1 MVKSTFSYL
10 LVAVTGV
17 IVAIVGVGA
26 HRAIPYLGV
35 ALALIMV
42 AAGAAF
48 ARAWKSWSGLAL
60 YAGAWLVPTT
70 AFAGEGPGGSALIAG
85 DPLGAV
91 WAVGGAIAIIAIAVV
106 PPRVWT
112 GPHVQS

>member
-1 MVKSTFSYL
+1 MVKSTLSYL

-26 HRAIPYLGV
+26 HRAIPFLGV

-60 YAGAWLVPTT
+60 YSGAWLVPTT
-70 AFAGEGPGGSALIAG
+70 VFAGEGPGGSALIAG
-85 DPLGAV
+85 DALGVA
-91 WAVGGAIAIIAIAVV
+91 WAVGGALAIIVVALV

-112 GPHVQS
+112 GMHVQS